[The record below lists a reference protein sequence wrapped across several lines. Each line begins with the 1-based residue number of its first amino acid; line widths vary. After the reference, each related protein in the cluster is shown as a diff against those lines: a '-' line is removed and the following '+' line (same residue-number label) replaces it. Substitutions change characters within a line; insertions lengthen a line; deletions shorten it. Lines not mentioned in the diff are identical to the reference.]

1 MTNGL
6 SKYANAWR
14 VAVRMVRRSTGSRIN
29 KPPFAN
35 FIRGV
40 VKNKGVKDLEETVYI
55 KENVAKIYE
64 NSIVAGFHSSP
75 ALLPPPHS
83 GLFHFRVKAGK

>member
-1 MTNGL
+1 MRGGWPCEWFVDRPGRELINPPLRIL
-6 SKYANAWR
+6 S
-14 VAVRMVRRSTGSRIN
+14 
-29 KPPFAN
+29 
-35 FIRGV
+35 RGGG

-83 GLFHFRVKAGK
+83 GLFHFRVKAGKWDF